1 MLIESGLTVTP
12 TDLAAA
18 LMTAVEQDSNPHG
31 LANRAINS
39 LRQRIQVRRSMM
51 NVLAPDAGRRSAVRL
66 DHMCEV
72 ARREV
77 TRQLARGRGG
87 TPAIRSASASMSAS
101 LVCSAATVRITRR

>member
-1 MLIESGLTVTP
+1 MSQEMSYDQAGIELLAEAFEKAWAFVKADPVLIEAGLTVTA

-51 NVLAPDAGRRSAVRL
+51 SVLAPDATVQTQSL
-66 DHMCEV
+66 
-72 ARREV
+72 
-77 TRQLARGRGG
+77 
-87 TPAIRSASASMSAS
+87 PSASAK
-101 LVCSAATVRITRR
+101 

>member
-1 MLIESGLTVTP
+1 MSQRTSQENVSQEMAFDQAGIELLAAAFEKAWAFVKADPVLIEAGLTVTA

-51 NVLAPDAGRRSAVRL
+51 NVLAPDAVVQPQSL
-66 DHMCEV
+66 
-72 ARREV
+72 
-77 TRQLARGRGG
+77 
-87 TPAIRSASASMSAS
+87 PNASAK
-101 LVCSAATVRITRR
+101 

>member
-1 MLIESGLTVTP
+1 MSQELSFDQAGIELLAEAFEKAWSFVKADPVLIEAGLNITP

-51 NVLAPDAGRRSAVRL
+51 KVLLP
-66 DHMCEV
+66 E
-72 ARREV
+72 E
-77 TRQLARGRGG
+77 TGG
-87 TPAIRSASASMSAS
+87 DQPSVHSDSGAK
-101 LVCSAATVRITRR
+101 